1 MASEPGSPEHISQ
14 NMLRVPHFN
23 LEQALINDPNI
34 QSGLLSK
41 SNSYKCLSSVEP
53 PDQVDGHT
61 LSSVSL
67 TSVGCPDPALL
78 SNIFQESCPHNT
90 HGTSCNCSHTSL
102 SDTLLVPLQDA
113 IDITTSYSV
122 YNTQYSI
129 TNQHFVPE
137 LTSVAVSVP
146 DLSRVTVSVPELSYQ
161 LQPDQ
166 ETVTLTIPEPQVTA
180 EDYRLQVLAKT
191 WTGDLTEYLNMGLWA
206 DTDLYCA
213 GGEKVSA
220 HKLMLAAASPF
231 LSSCLDQADAGDE
244 TICIIF
250 PDFSLLDVKE
260 FLDVVYLQWKENNL
274 PSGQLLKFL
283 TEINLENIIDKN
295 ESIKYEEKVKK
306 LPVEVKMEENL
317 EKGELLGLISAKNSS
332 VDNEVDG
339 TKTKTKGSHT
349 CDKCGK
355 TFKLNRILKEHM
367 FLHSD
372 PRFECDVEGC
382 KRKFHLKANL
392 KAHVDVVHLK
402 IKNIPCDVCGKLFY
416 NQTHLR
422 SHMEHHNTDKHV
434 CEHCSSYFSCSKS
447 LRDHIKFKH
456 TNPENLPTCSV
467 CQKTFST
474 PQNLKSHFS
483 RVHMQE
489 KKYICSECGRSFFE
503 KSELDFHLSSH
514 NPKDLNVQCDVC
526 KLMFKNSKT
535 LYYHKKRTHDP
546 NNKIHICYQCGKSY
560 SDSHHLNRHMES
572 HGQKSSY
579 CKTCGKGF
587 QSEQKVKAH
596 FRKVH
601 EKWRKSDEPE
611 KPCVLCSKKFPNFG
625 SMKRHLKDVH
635 KLSVAEANTILVE
648 RFSLDPKKH
657 RMNPSEIL
665 TDVLKDTG

>member
-1 MASEPGSPEHISQ
+1 M
-14 NMLRVPHFN
+14 
-23 LEQALINDPNI
+23 
-34 QSGLLSK
+34 
-41 SNSYKCLSSVEP
+41 
-53 PDQVDGHT
+53 
-61 LSSVSL
+61 
-67 TSVGCPDPALL
+67 
-78 SNIFQESCPHNT
+78 
-90 HGTSCNCSHTSL
+90 
-102 SDTLLVPLQDA
+102 VPLQDA

-129 TNQHFVPE
+129 SSPHFVPE

-146 DLSRVTVSVPELSYQ
+146 ELSRVTVSVPELSYH

-180 EDYRLQVLAKT
+180 DDYRLQVLAKT
-191 WTGDLTEYLNMGLWA
+191 WTSDLADFLEMGLWV
-206 DTDLYCA
+206 DTDIYCS
-213 GGEKVSA
+213 GGEKLSA

-231 LSSCLDQADAGDE
+231 LSSCLDQADIIDE
-244 TICIIF
+244 RVCLIF
-250 PDFSLLDVKE
+250 PDFSLVDVKE
-260 FLDVVYLQWKENNL
+260 FLDVIYLQWKGSNL
-274 PSGQLLKFL
+274 PSGHLLNFL
-283 TEINLENIIDKN
+283 TESSVEKDETVKF
-295 ESIKYEEKVKK
+295 EEKVKK
-306 LPVEVKMEENL
+306 MPVEVKMEENIENGNL
-317 EKGELLGLISAKNSS
+317 PGLHSANNSS
-332 VDNEVDG
+332 AENDKDD
-339 TKTKTKGSHT
+339 TAIKKKAAHT

-355 TFKLNRILKEHM
+355 SFKLSRILKEHM
-367 FLHSD
+367 YLHSD
-372 PRFECDVEGC
+372 PRFECEVEGC
-382 KRKFHLKANL
+382 NRKFHLKANL

-402 IKNIPCDVCGKLFY
+402 TKNIPCEVCGKLFY

-422 SHMEHHNTDKHV
+422 SHMEHHNSDKHV

-456 TNPENLPTCSV
+456 SIPENLPKCSV
-467 CQKTFST
+467 CQKTYST

-503 KSELDFHLSSH
+503 KAELDFHLSSH

-572 HGQKSSY
+572 HGQKSYY

-587 QSEQKVKAH
+587 QSDQKVKAH
-596 FRKVH
+596 TRKVH
-601 EKWRKSDEPE
+601 EKWRRSEEPD

-635 KLSVAEANTILVE
+635 KLSVVEANTILVE
-648 RFSLDPKKH
+648 RFNLDPKKH
-657 RMNPSEIL
+657 RMNPSELIP
-665 TDVLKDTG
+665 DVFTKDSA